1 MTVDDL
7 PDDAAALSSNA
18 DVRHSP
24 LDICCWWM
32 NYVITYKDEEG
43 TEFKT
48 TVFALDPRQ
57 AIRLFHKKVP
67 EGIVTKAIPEPLIDL

>member
-1 MTVDDL
+1 
-7 PDDAAALSSNA
+7 
-18 DVRHSP
+18 
-24 LDICCWWM
+24 M
-32 NYVITYKDEEG
+32 NYIIIYKDHEG

>member
-1 MTVDDL
+1 M
-7 PDDAAALSSNA
+7 
-18 DVRHSP
+18 
-24 LDICCWWM
+24 DICCWWM

-43 TEFKT
+43 TVFKT

-67 EGIVTKAIPEPLIDL
+67 DGIVTKAIPEALIDS